1 MKAVTDSDIQ
11 LNKYLMFELTWQS
24 FMVVAKWKDTPID
37 RPYVSFY
44 II

>member
-24 FMVVAKWKDTPID
+24 FMVVAK
-37 RPYVSFY
+37 
-44 II
+44 